1 MGHHPR
7 FEPMPERAT
16 EAALEMALSPF
27 VERFVDEDK
36 RGRAR
41 AALTMKHGHVEW
53 HDVLKLVNP
62 RRSRTFTSDELR
74 QWHAV
79 RGVFLGDNSAFSV
92 DAKLCSE
99 CYINAPWLF
108 VSYGATFAV
117 IHDEG
122 GHSLL
127 YT

>member
-1 MGHHPR
+1 
-7 FEPMPERAT
+7 MPERAT
-16 EAALEMALSPF
+16 DAALEMALTPF
-27 VERFVDEDK
+27 IERFVEEDK
-36 RGRAR
+36 RVRAR
-41 AALTMKHGHVEW
+41 GALTAKGGHLEW
-53 HDVLKLVNP
+53 RDVLKLVNT
-62 RRSRTFTSDELR
+62 RRGRTFATDELR

-79 RGVFLGDNSAFSV
+79 RGVFLVDNSAFSV
-92 DAKLCSE
+92 DAKTCSE